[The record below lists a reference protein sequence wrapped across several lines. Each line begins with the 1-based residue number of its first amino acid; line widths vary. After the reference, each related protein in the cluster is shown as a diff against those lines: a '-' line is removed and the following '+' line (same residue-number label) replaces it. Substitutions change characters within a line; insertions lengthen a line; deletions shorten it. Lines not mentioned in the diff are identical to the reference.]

1 MYVKSISMKG
11 VSMNNKIC
19 FVLLASLLFPCISF
33 AYEKELKEL
42 SATLAE
48 NIANSGKKS
57 IAVVDFVNLNGQVT
71 DGGRFFAEEFTV
83 NLAAAGKGFEVIE
96 RSRLNTI
103 LAEYKL
109 ASTGI
114 IDPNTAK
121 KLGQIAGVDAV
132 ITGTTTLLGDKI
144 RLSVK
149 VLAVDTA
156 QVITAASTTI
166 TKTKENEDIWKLF
179 TTTTETTTTGNPQ
192 PAGSSVAPA
201 TTYAKVQTRNYIFEL
216 RRCQREGSNVVC
228 DVNVTYAGREEEQLS
243 ILCGLNP
250 RRGERRSVG
259 QNSKLP
265 TKAIDDSR
273 QEYPAEMVQL
283 GDQRVESEPPAGTFN
298 TNSGD
303 FRTESQSISPG
314 KPVVASFV
322 FQKVAP
328 DANFLSLLEFK
339 CSKYSAY
346 KDTTYNDYCV
356 RIQDDKIEWAR
367 TEGGGYKYR
376 DKVDFVVQFRN
387 IPIAKDELQRK

>member
-1 MYVKSISMKG
+1 MK
-11 VSMNNKIC
+11 KLC
-19 FVLLASLLFPCISF
+19 FAIILLLMGQTVSF

-57 IAVVDFVNLNGQVT
+57 IAVVDFVNLKGTVT
-71 DGGRFFAEEFTV
+71 DGGRLFAEEFTV
-83 NLAAAGKGFEVIE
+83 NLAAAGKGFQVIE

-132 ITGTTTLLGDKI
+132 ITGTATLLGDKI
-144 RLSVK
+144 RVSVK

-179 TTTTETTTTGNPQ
+179 TTTTTSETTTTENPQ
-192 PAGSSVAPA
+192 PAGSSVAPP
-201 TTYAKVQTRNYIFEL
+201 TTYAKAVTRNFVFEL

-228 DVNVTYAGREEEQLS
+228 DVNVTCAGREKNVLS
-243 ILCGLNP
+243 IF
-250 RRGERRSVG
+250 SG
-259 QNSKLP
+259 QNRGLP
-265 TKAIDDSR
+265 TKATDDSR
-273 QEYPAEMVQL
+273 QEYLAAMVQL
-283 GDQRVESEPPAGTFN
+283 GDQRVKG
-298 TNSGD
+298 GQ
-303 FRTESQSISPG
+303 TESQSISPG
-314 KPVVASFV
+314 NPVVASIV

-328 DANFLSLLEFK
+328 DATFFSLLEVGFETK
-339 CSKYSAY
+339 EAVYG
-346 KDTTYNDYCV
+346 DL
-356 RIQDDKIEWAR
+356 RPGQ
-367 TEGGGYKYR
+367 TERRLYR
-376 DKVDFVVQFRN
+376 HRDIPFIVQFRK
-387 IPIAKDELQRK
+387 IPIAKDELKPDAPQSAEQKENK